1 MERIM
6 KITLNKQNFLE
17 QVRQHSRWKTFSYEG
32 WVQIYEWENEMNS
45 DVEYDPVAFCCE
57 YAEYES
63 FKKLKEDYS
72 NIKTFDDLEGKT
84 WVANLPEGR
93 VLIRQF

>member
-1 MERIM
+1 M
-6 KITLNKQNFLE
+6 KITLDKQNFME
-17 QVRQHSRWKTFSYEG
+17 QVRQHSRWKSFSYEA
-32 WVQIYEWENEMNS
+32 WEQIFEWEDEMNS
-45 DVEYDPVAFCCE
+45 KVEYDPVAFCCE

-63 FKKLKEDYS
+63 FEKLKDDYD

>member
-1 MERIM
+1 M
-6 KITLNKQNFLE
+6 KLTLNKQNFLE
-17 QVRQHSRWKTFSYEG
+17 QVRQHSRWKSFSYEA

-63 FKKLKEDYS
+63 FKKLKEDYNS
-72 NIKTFDDLEGKT
+72 IETFDDLEGKT

>member
-1 MERIM
+1 M
-6 KITLNKQNFLE
+6 KITLNKKNFLE
-17 QVRQHSRWKTFSYEG
+17 QVRQHSRWKTFSYEA

-63 FKKLKEDYS
+63 FKKLKEDY
-72 NIKTFDDLEGKT
+72 NDIKTFDDLEGKT
-84 WVANLPEGR
+84 WVSNLPEGR

>member
-1 MERIM
+1 M
-6 KITLNKQNFLE
+6 KITLNKKNFIE
-17 QVRQHSRWKTFSYEG
+17 QVRQHYRWNQFSYEA
-32 WVQIYEWENEMNS
+32 WEQIFEWEDEMGS
-45 DVEYDPVAFCCE
+45 DVEYDPVAFCCT

-63 FKKLKEDYS
+63 FEKLKNDYN
-72 NIKTFDDLEGKT
+72 NIETFDDLEGKT

>member
-1 MERIM
+1 M
-6 KITLNKQNFLE
+6 KMTLDKKNFLE
-17 QVRQHSRWKTFSYEG
+17 QVRQHSRWKTFSYEA

-63 FKKLKEDYS
+63 FKKLKEDYN

-93 VLIRQF
+93 GLIRQF

>member
-1 MERIM
+1 M
-6 KITLNKQNFLE
+6 KITLSKQNFLE
-17 QVRQHSRWKTFSYEG
+17 QVRQHSRWETFSYEA
-32 WVQIYEWENEMNS
+32 WEQIFEWEEEMNS
-45 DVEYDPVAFCCE
+45 EVEYDPVAFCCD
-57 YAEYES
+57 YAEYET
-63 FKKLKEDYS
+63 FDKLKEDYN